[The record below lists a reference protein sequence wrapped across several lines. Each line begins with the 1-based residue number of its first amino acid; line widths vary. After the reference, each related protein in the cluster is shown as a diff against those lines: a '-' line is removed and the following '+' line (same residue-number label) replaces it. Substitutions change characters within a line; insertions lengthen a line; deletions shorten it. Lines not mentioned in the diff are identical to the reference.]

1 MPTARRAEPTDAAR
15 LAILA
20 ERTFRAAFASSNT
33 RENMDAHCA
42 NAYSEAIQASEIAN
56 PQVETFV
63 CDYNVELVGYAQLR
77 WRRAPPCVVAARPAE
92 LQRIY
97 VDQQWH
103 GKGIAQALM
112 SEMLATA
119 LRGNADQVWLGVWEN
134 NPRALAFY
142 QKFGFIKV
150 GHHTFQLG
158 NDSQHD
164 LVLCRDVRSGRSV
177 A

>member
-1 MPTARRAEPTDAAR
+1 MAV
-15 LAILA
+15 LA

-33 RENMDAHCA
+33 RENIDAYCA
-42 NAYSEAIQASEIAN
+42 NAYSEAIQASAIAN
-56 PQVETFV
+56 PQIETFV

-77 WRRAPPCVVAARPAE
+77 WGDAPPCVLAAKPAE
-92 LQRIY
+92 IQRIY
-97 VDQQWH
+97 VEQQWH

-112 SEMLATA
+112 SVMLATA
-119 LRGNADQVWLGVWEN
+119 RRGNADRVWLGVWEN
-134 NPRALAFY
+134 NLRALAFY

-158 NDSQHD
+158 NDPQRD
-164 LVLCRDVRSGRSV
+164 WVLCRDVRRGGSV